1 MSGKIKLVSEPIN
14 ASLTIDV
21 EDIAK
26 SEIVCNVFNFKF
38 EGDEFGFVAL
48 RMQLVSVN

>member
-1 MSGKIKLVSEPIN
+1 MKKEKIYREFLFPSMSGKIKLVSEPIN

-26 SEIVCNVFNFKF
+26 SEIVCNVFNFK
-38 EGDEFGFVAL
+38 L
-48 RMQLVSVN
+48 